1 MSSDRLRECH
11 DVVVIGGGQAGLATG
26 FHLAKRGVEF
36 VILDAA
42 DQVGDS
48 WRNRWD
54 SLRLFTSG
62 RYNGLPGMPF
72 PGPRTFFPTKDQ
84 AADYLSAYATRFQL
98 PIRLGTRVERV
109 SARDDGKGFVVVA
122 NGQPMDAQQVIVA
135 SGAFHVPRLPEFAAE
150 LDTSILQLHSSQYR
164 RPSDLQDGP
173 VLVVGAANSGAEIA
187 LDVAGRLPTT
197 LVGSNTGHVPVDL
210 DGLVGRIVDPLIWF
224 AANHVLTVHT
234 PVGRKVRSV
243 ARYHGHPVERARPD
257 RLRAAGV
264 EWHMGRVVGVR
275 DGLPVLDDGQVINAA
290 NVIWATGWR
299 RDYSWIDLP
308 ILRDDGWPDEVE
320 GVVASVPGLYF
331 VGLPFQRAIASS
343 LLGGVGRD
351 AADVVDHVLAHATAT
366 AGATNRSEAPVASLE
381 RA

>member
-1 MSSDRLRECH
+1 MSSNGLRECH

-26 FHLAKRGVEF
+26 YHLARHGVQF

-62 RYNGLPGMPF
+62 RYDGLPGMPF
-72 PGPRTFFPTKDQ
+72 PGPRTSFPSKDQ
-84 AADYLSAYATRFQL
+84 VADYLSGYATRFQL
-98 PIRLGTRVERV
+98 PIRLRTRVERV
-109 SARDDGKGFVVVA
+109 SGRDDGEGFVVVA
-122 NGQPMDAQQVIVA
+122 NGQAMDADQVIVA
-135 SGAFHVPRLPEFAAE
+135 SGAFHAPRLPEFAAE
-150 LDTSILQLHSSQYR
+150 LNPSIRQLHSSEYR
-164 RPSDLQDGP
+164 RSSDLQDGP

-187 LDVAGRLPTT
+187 LDVAGRHQTT
-197 LVGSNTGHVPVDL
+197 LVGSNTGHIPVDL
-210 DGLVGRIVDPLIWF
+210 DGRLGRMVDPLIWF
-224 AANHVLTVHT
+224 AANHVLTIHT
-234 PVGRKVRSV
+234 PIGRKVRSV
-243 ARYHGHPVERARPD
+243 ARFHGHPVERARPD

-264 EWHMGRVVGVR
+264 ERRLGRVVGVR
-275 DGLPVLDDGQVINAA
+275 DGLPVLDDGQAVDAA

-308 ILRDDGWPDEVE
+308 ILGDDGWPDEVE

-351 AADVVDHVLAHATAT
+351 AADIVDHVVARATSISGVT
-366 AGATNRSEAPVASLE
+366 AGGGVAGLE
-381 RA
+381 LA